1 MPTGFGNSQDLVA
14 IKEIREGTVILKD
27 GGLRQIV
34 MVSGMNFALK
44 STVEQEIITNAYQ
57 NFLNSVDFP
66 LQIIVHSRKIN
77 IEKYLSTLAEWSDR
91 ETSPILK
98 SQGSEY
104 QEFIRGFVQK
114 NAIMEK
120 TFLIVVPFV
129 PITLPS
135 MDTVSNY
142 MPFLKN
148 KKKQEASETEKLGFA
163 ESVAQLK
170 QRVGQIIEGLATIG
184 LDALVLNDAQLI
196 ELFYN
201 FYNPETIER
210 ENIAVPESR

>member
-98 SQGSEY
+98 SQGSE
-104 QEFIRGFVQK
+104 
-114 NAIMEK
+114 
-120 TFLIVVPFV
+120 
-129 PITLPS
+129 
-135 MDTVSNY
+135 
-142 MPFLKN
+142 
-148 KKKQEASETEKLGFA
+148 
-163 ESVAQLK
+163 
-170 QRVGQIIEGLATIG
+170 
-184 LDALVLNDAQLI
+184 
-196 ELFYN
+196 
-201 FYNPETIER
+201 
-210 ENIAVPESR
+210 